1 MAIVE
6 YMKLKIQIKGEK
18 LVISKEENI
27 QKFKYIL
34 SLYPPCQK
42 KLRMKMCIFKWGGCR
57 EAKINAFYVTKFK
70 KTRPSCELYGS

>member
-34 SLYPPCQK
+34 SLYPPC
-42 KLRMKMCIFKWGGCR
+42 
-57 EAKINAFYVTKFK
+57 
-70 KTRPSCELYGS
+70 